1 MDISTYFNQI
11 QEYIKNNIQNPS
23 ELDSIIKELDKD
35 NIQLVVNQ
43 DFNNNISIEECADK
57 LLKAIDNTVIDED
70 QPNQINGER
79 TLNKMERKIM
89 KYSEFVNE
97 HNEWQPTSKYD
108 SNVIYGDDIKD
119 ENAIMQF
126 IEYNNIN
133 PLVGDIWKY
142 AKDLGRYPDKMSN
155 RAMKYSSRGST
166 KVEIEFGEKIY
177 LWHFRLHYIPSE
189 YRFDNKLIKQ
199 CNFTYKEFKEM
210 LGVEERI
217 TNEKYYKP

>member
-97 HNEWQPTSKYD
+97 NKIKSK
-108 SNVIYGDDIKD
+108 
-119 ENAIMQF
+119 
-126 IEYNNIN
+126 
-133 PLVGDIWKY
+133 L
-142 AKDLGRYPDKMSN
+142 
-155 RAMKYSSRGST
+155 
-166 KVEIEFGEKIY
+166 
-177 LWHFRLHYIPSE
+177 
-189 YRFDNKLIKQ
+189 
-199 CNFTYKEFKEM
+199 
-210 LGVEERI
+210 
-217 TNEKYYKP
+217 